1 MIRSTIKRVGIYLRL
16 WRQARPEQPHL
27 VASRETA
34 KRLRHAI
41 GVSCSGA
48 YGSGGNRN
56 IDDVV
61 SKEFAGGQDRVRKES

>member
-1 MIRSTIKRVGIYLRL
+1 MICSLLERIGTCLRL
-16 WRQARPEQPHL
+16 LRQTRPEQPHL

-34 KRLRHAI
+34 TRLRHAI

-56 IDDVV
+56 IDAVV
-61 SKEFAGGQDRVRKES
+61 SKEFAGDQDRSA